1 MISYKYDPMIDHIH
15 THIYDQF
22 DQNMII
28 LFFIKI
34 PVNCKDDEEVATAKE
49 ADEQCEP

>member
-1 MISYKYDPMIDHIH
+1 MNDK
-15 THIYDQF
+15 
-22 DQNMII
+22 NMIK
-28 LFFIKI
+28 FFTKI